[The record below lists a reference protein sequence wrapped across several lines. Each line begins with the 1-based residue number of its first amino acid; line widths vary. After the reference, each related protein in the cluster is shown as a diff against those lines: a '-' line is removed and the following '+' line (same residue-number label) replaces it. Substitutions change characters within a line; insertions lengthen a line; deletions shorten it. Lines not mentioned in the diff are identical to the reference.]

1 MIEIKKSKIFL
12 NLIYENGM
20 ILTITGFNLTSRDFY
35 FTVLLESCFSKKHI
49 YFMNHLV

>member
-20 ILTITGFNLTSRDFY
+20 ILTITGFNLTSCDFY

-49 YFMNHLV
+49 HFMNHLV